1 MAIPPRSQ
9 NQLRED
15 ASRIIIGVVKSI
27 SHKEVRIKQGTNDVY
42 TAKVKALREES
53 MFTDPVEIDDEILVS
68 YWQAGKRPKGM
79 TGDMGQYS
87 PLPIDEE
94 VCMYLGDEKKGV
106 WELLSPNG
114 WQEVE

>member
-9 NQLRED
+9 NQLQED

-27 SHKEVRIKQGTNDVY
+27 SHKEVRIMRGTNDVY
-42 TAKVKALREES
+42 TATLKAVREQSIFGDE
-53 MFTDPVEIDDEILVS
+53 EIDEELKVS

-94 VCMYLGDEKKGV
+94 VCIYLGDEKKGV